1 MSETT
6 CTIIAPA
13 NIAMVKY
20 WGARD
25 LSEAIPNHASI
36 SMTLDRCHTECSV
49 AYRATRGAD
58 EVALVDDDGRPLAM
72 PDSFVPRVVAHLDV
86 LRETAGV
93 DGSFR
98 VATRNSF
105 PSGAGMAS
113 SASGFAALTMAAAGA
128 LGLDLDVAKLSDLAR
143 RSGSGSAARSVLGGY
158 VEWPI
163 ATGNGAYAA
172 APLADASDWDLRD
185 VIALIDVEP
194 KKVSSLAGHE
204 RASTSPHY
212 ATRLGLV
219 EDRLRGVRAAIAA
232 RDLDSLGTIVEQ
244 DAIELHVIAM
254 TSRPP
259 IFYWRPATL
268 AALAA
273 VRALRRDGVPAYST
287 IDAGANVHVL
297 CDPSEEDAV
306 AARLS
311 GVPGVVDVIRDR
323 VGSGPRRSERH
334 LIP

>member
-1 MSETT
+1 MSDTR
-6 CTIIAPA
+6 CTVIAPA

-25 LSEAIPNHASI
+25 LAEAIPNHPSI

-49 AYRATRGAD
+49 AYRDGRGED
-58 EVALVDDDGRPLAM
+58 DVALVDEQGGPLAM
-72 PDSFVPRVVAHLDV
+72 PGSFVPRVVAHLDV

-93 DGSFR
+93 GGTFR
-98 VATRNSF
+98 VVTRNSF

-113 SASGFAALTMAAAGA
+113 SASGFAALTMAASGA
-128 LGLDLDVAKLSDLAR
+128 LGLDLDAAALSDLAR

-158 VEWPI
+158 VEWPV
-163 ATGNGAYAA
+163 AGADGSYAA
-172 APLADASDWDLRD
+172 TPLAGASDWDLRD

-194 KKVSSLAGHE
+194 KEVSSLSGHE
-204 RASTSPHY
+204 RAASSPHY

-219 EDRLRGVRAAIAA
+219 EDRLRGVRDAIAA
-232 RDLDSLGTIVEQ
+232 RDLDALGTIVEE

-268 AALAA
+268 ATLAA
-273 VRALRRDGVPAYST
+273 VRALCADGVPAYST

-297 CDPSEEDAV
+297 CEPDAEDAV
-306 AARLS
+306 AARLTE
-311 GVPGVVDVIRDR
+311 VPGVTDVIRDR
-323 VGSGPRRSERH
+323 VGAGPRRSDRH